1 MERSAAT
8 KEDRPI
14 VLLGVHRAARALIRA
29 AGQRDSALLG
39 KIRVI
44 DFNPETLRE
53 LNEKGVAG
61 MFGDLSSF
69 DTLEHADLHHA
80 KMIVSTIP
88 DMLLKGTDNQ
98 TIVKTV
104 RAIAPHATIVATAD
118 DNHHAEI
125 LREEGA
131 DVVLNPNQLS
141 ADAVVPEIVNA
152 LRYPGAAIA
161 VH

>member
-1 MERSAAT
+1 
-8 KEDRPI
+8 
-14 VLLGVHRAARALIRA
+14 
-29 AGQRDSALLG
+29 
-39 KIRVI
+39 
-44 DFNPETLRE
+44 
-53 LNEKGVAG
+53 

-69 DTLEHADLHHA
+69 DTLEHAHLHHA

-131 DVVLNPNQLS
+131 DVVVNPSQLS
-141 ADAVVPEIVNA
+141 AETVVPEIVKV
-152 LRYPGAAIA
+152 LKYPGAAVPI
-161 VH
+161 H